1 MIAAKS
7 YSGKRVAVM
16 GLARSGQSAVVALK
30 AGGADVIAWDDS
42 GSKCKETESLGARI
56 ADLKEEDFTK
66 IDALVLS
73 PGIPHSYPKPHEVV
87 EQAKKANT
95 PVIGDIE
102 IFATNYVKPRIIGI
116 TGTNGKST
124 TTSLIGHILKCAQIP
139 HEVGGNIGHP
149 ALSFENDINITY
161 QVLELSSYQLE
172 LAPSLSCEIGVILNI
187 SPDHLDR
194 HGDMSGYIK
203 AKSKIIEGLANK
215 GTAIIGADDPDSCKL
230 EEGLRQ
236 NNRKELSV
244 QCVSGSHLPK
254 NGVGIVDGCVVSNV
268 NDEENIIVDLNGNIT
283 LPGAHNQQ
291 NAAAATAVALAIGIS
306 PDIIKAAI
314 LTFSGLS
321 HRQELIGSF
330 QNLIFVNDSKATNAD
345 ATARALSCYDSIY
358 WIAGGRA
365 KQGGIES
372 LGEYFP
378 NIKHAYLFGECAKEF
393 AETLKGK
400 VGYTICDTIHN
411 VFDIILSHLYLA
423 GHQYGVVLLSPAAA
437 SFDQFSSYEVRGNI
451 FRSLVNDKIMY
462 NSKLK
467 LNLP

>member
-7 YSGKRVAVM
+7 FSGKRVAVM
-16 GLARSGQSAVVALK
+16 GLARSGQSAVAALK
-30 AGGADVIAWDDS
+30 AGGAEVIAWDDNDT
-42 GSKCKETESLGARI
+42 KCKETEPLGAHI
-56 ADLKEEDFTK
+56 KDLTEEDFTE

-73 PGIPHSYPKPHEVV
+73 PGIPHSYPKPHLVV

-124 TTSLIGHILKCAQIP
+124 TTSLIGHILNCAQIP
-139 HEVGGNIGHP
+139 HEVGGNIGRP
-149 ALSFENDINITY
+149 ALSFKNDTNIIY

-172 LAPSLSCEIGVILNI
+172 LAPSLSCEIGVVLNI

-203 AKSKIIEGLANK
+203 AKSKIIKGLANN
-215 GTAIIGADDPDSCKL
+215 GTAIIGVDDPDTCQIGKW
-230 EEGLRQ
+230 LRQ
-236 NNRKELSV
+236 NNRKKLSI
-244 QCVSGSHLPK
+244 QCVSGNHLPK
-254 NGVGIVDGCVVSNV
+254 TGVGVVDGCVVSNV
-268 NDEENIIVDLNGNIT
+268 NAEENIIVDLNGSTT
-283 LPGAHNQQ
+283 LPGAHNRQ
-291 NAAAATAVALAIGIS
+291 NVAAAASVALAIGIS
-306 PDIIKAAI
+306 PDTIKTAI
-314 LTFSGLS
+314 LTFSGLP
-321 HRQELIGSF
+321 HRQELIGSLK
-330 QNLIFVNDSKATNAD
+330 NLIFVNDSKATNAD
-345 ATARALSCYDSIY
+345 AAARALSCYKSIY

-372 LGEYFP
+372 LREYFP
-378 NIKHAYLFGECAKEF
+378 KIKHAFLFGECAKEF
-393 AETLKGK
+393 AETLKGT

-411 VFDIILSHLYLA
+411 VFEIILSDLCTSDN
-423 GHQYGVVLLSPAAA
+423 QYGVVLLSPAAA

-451 FRSLVNDKIMY
+451 FRSLANNKIIN

>member
-1 MIAAKS
+1 MIVAKS

-16 GLARSGQSAVVALK
+16 GLALSGQSAVAALK
-30 AGGADVIAWDDS
+30 AGGADVIAWDDN
-42 GSKCKETESLGARI
+42 GSKCKETEPLGACI
-56 ADLKEEDFTK
+56 TDLKEEDFTK

-149 ALSFENDINITY
+149 ALSFENDTNIIY

-194 HGDMSGYIK
+194 HGDMRGYIK
-203 AKSKIIEGLANK
+203 AKSKIIEGLTNN
-215 GTAIIGADDPDSCKL
+215 GTAVIGIDDPDSRYIG
-230 EEGLRQ
+230 EGLRQ
-236 NNRKELSV
+236 NNCKNLSI
-244 QCVSGSHLPK
+244 QYVSGNHLPK
-254 NGVGIVDGCVVSNV
+254 NGVGIVDGCVVSYV
-268 NDEENIIVDLNGNIT
+268 NAEESIIVDLNGNTT
-283 LPGAHNQQ
+283 LPGTHNQQ
-291 NAAAATAVALAIGIS
+291 NAAAATSVALTIGIS
-306 PDIIKAAI
+306 PEIIKAAI
-314 LTFSGLS
+314 LTFSGLP
-321 HRQELIGSF
+321 HRQELIGSYK
-330 QNLIFVNDSKATNAD
+330 NLTFVNDSKATNAD
-345 ATARALSCYDSIY
+345 ATARALSCYKSIY

-372 LGEYFP
+372 LGKYFP
-378 NIKHAYLFGECAKEF
+378 NIKHAFLFGECAKEF
-393 AETLKGK
+393 ALTLEGK
-400 VGYTICDTIHN
+400 VGYTICDTIHDI
-411 VFDIILSHLYLA
+411 FDIILSDLYIA
-423 GHQYGVVLLSPAAA
+423 GRQYGVVLLSPAAA

-451 FRSLVNDKIMY
+451 FRSLVNDKIIG